1 MTTFDRYAP
10 AMAVFFAA
18 PLIMALIFAV
28 SILRGGSPIQPAT
41 YGIIV
46 WSIPAW
52 VWVVVQVSLSAWA
65 SLTAAFARP
74 KTFAAAAAAC
84 GVLMEFFAAAAI
96 LGDADE
102 ILLPAMAIPTGA
114 ICFLCAGIGWDH
126 GR

>member
-18 PLIMALIFAV
+18 PLIMALIFGV
-28 SILRGGSPIQPAT
+28 SIIRGGSPIQPAT
-41 YGIIV
+41 YGLIV

-52 VWVVVQVSLSAWA
+52 VWVVLQVSLSVWA
-65 SLTAAFARP
+65 SLAALLGRSVALAVG
-74 KTFAAAAAAC
+74 AASC

>member
-1 MTTFDRYAP
+1 MTPFNRYSP

-18 PLIMALIFAV
+18 PLIMALIFGV
-28 SILRGGSPIQPAT
+28 SLIRGGSPIQPGT
-41 YGIIV
+41 YGLIV

-52 VWVVVQVSLSAWA
+52 VWVTLQVSLSAWA
-65 SLTAAFARP
+65 SIAAVKADA
-74 KTFAAAAAAC
+74 KSLAAAATAC